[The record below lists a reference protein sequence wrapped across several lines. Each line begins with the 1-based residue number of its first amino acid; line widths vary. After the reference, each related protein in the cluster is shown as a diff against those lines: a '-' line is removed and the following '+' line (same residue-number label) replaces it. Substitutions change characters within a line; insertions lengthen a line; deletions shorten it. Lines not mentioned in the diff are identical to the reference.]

1 MSKCSYLDCHVLYLL
16 IKLSLQYWSLGA
28 KKTLYYLKS
37 RHLCGKLIIKF
48 GLYMDFKVFL
58 LNWVNEKYTC
68 NNQSSTM
75 HKLIHSVIKPY
86 LRKMR

>member
-48 GLYMDFKVFL
+48 GLYMDSKVFL
-58 LNWVNEKYTC
+58 TRVESKEESRALPRFLT
-68 NNQSSTM
+68 
-75 HKLIHSVIKPY
+75 L
-86 LRKMR
+86 